1 MSTEESAKELIP
13 VPVLVA
19 TALGPFVPPMS
30 PLISASSS
38 VPERTIFDK
47 SYPLDSK
54 SSSVPFEKKKNKE
67 DKKFKKKNEIA
78 NIKYAIIFHIMV
90 PDPYPSLLVCTIS
103 NPKCTNLSDNS

>member
-67 DKKFKKKNEIA
+67 DSALNSRNCQYK
-78 NIKYAIIFHIMV
+78 
-90 PDPYPSLLVCTIS
+90 VC
-103 NPKCTNLSDNS
+103 NHLSYHGPGSVSFAFSMYN

>member
-47 SYPLDSK
+47 SKPLDSK
-54 SSSVPFEKKKNKE
+54 SSSVPYERKQSKE
-67 DKKFKKKNEIA
+67 DSALNSRNCQYQVCNHISYQGRGSVFFAFSMYNFQ
-78 NIKYAIIFHIMV
+78 FHI
-90 PDPYPSLLVCTIS
+90 
-103 NPKCTNLSDNS
+103 